1 MVRRAPLGFGS
12 GTIDDTPVTL
22 TARCTRPFVVER
34 VFCIGNVIPV
44 SVSVDGEPYEIC
56 SCEGRTQPGVW
67 VPLGTPKAGTT
78 FALTLWPL
86 EPRAPLKWW
95 QLWKRRAR
103 IRARHFV
110 AAAKGT
116 VRTD

>member
-22 TARCTRPFVVER
+22 TARAARPFVLER
-34 VFCIGNVIPV
+34 VFCVGAVVPV
-44 SVSVDGEPYEIC
+44 SVTVDGEPYAITC
-56 SCEGRTQPGVW
+56 FDGIW

-78 FALTLWPL
+78 FALTVRPI

-103 IRARHFV
+103 ERARHFV
-110 AAAKGT
+110 AAAKGI